1 MVAVQEL
8 MQVLLSTTDEL
19 NALDSTALP
28 LTQYNKKGKVMAYE
42 ADIGHK
48 THVLINSKAELVEV
62 WITKASVTDIT
73 PVKQGILLF
82 CHGIVTADKGY
93 ISKDIKDNLHNKGC
107 NFLVCP
113 KTNQTQ
119 QFTNVEKKTYKFRTT
134 IERVFSQLKLYYNLI
149 LEILRLL

>member
-1 MVAVQEL
+1 
-8 MQVLLSTTDEL
+8 
-19 NALDSTALP
+19 
-28 LTQYNKKGKVMAYE
+28 MAYE

-48 THVLINSKAELVEV
+48 TQEKWFYGFKAHVLINSKAELVEV
-62 WITKASVTDIT
+62 WITKASVADIT

-93 ISKDIKDNLHNKGC
+93 ISKDIKDNLYHKDC
-107 NFLVCP
+107 NLLVCP

-149 LEILRLL
+149 LETLRPL